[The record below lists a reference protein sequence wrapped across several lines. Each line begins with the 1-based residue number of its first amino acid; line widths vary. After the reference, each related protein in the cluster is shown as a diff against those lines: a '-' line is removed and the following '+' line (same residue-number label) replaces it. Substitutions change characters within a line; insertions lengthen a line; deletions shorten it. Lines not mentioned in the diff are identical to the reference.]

1 MPHKKLFL
9 SLLTLF
15 FLQITVAQKLN
26 AIDQKGTKIEI
37 INNKV
42 TTAATAPSNP
52 NSNDI
57 WFDTSTTPFTLKV
70 YNGTAWLI
78 MEHTGTEGSV
88 FFAGAD
94 GIITEDNTKFFWNKE
109 KSRLG
114 IGTAAPKNAISVVGK
129 IDVANGEVGEPSY
142 TFDSQLGTGMFYK
155 PNSDPKTIG
164 ALGFSVGGTESF
176 NIDNSQ
182 QVNFFKN
189 VRLAGKLL
197 DGTSSAG
204 TSGQVLSSKTIG
216 TVTTTAWIDPKL
228 VDVLPLTAS
237 YTLTLADSGKVI
249 TMTSAEA
256 TVITVPSTLPVGYN
270 VSIYQLG
277 AGSVKITGSGVTISN
292 RLNRFKTAG
301 PNAGVGLVGTVATV
315 AGGNATTFHL
325 TGDLKL

>member
-52 NSNDI
+52 NSNDV
-57 WFDTSTTPFTLKV
+57 WYDTSTTPTTVKI

-78 MEHTGTEGSV
+78 MEHKGTTGSV
-88 FFAGAD
+88 FFAATNGLP
-94 GIITEDNTKFFWNKE
+94 TEDNGQLFWDNSA
-109 KSRLG
+109 KSL
-114 IGTAAPKNAISVVGK
+114 KVG
-129 IDVANGEVGEPSY
+129 A
-142 TFDSQLGTGMFYK
+142 TG
-155 PNSDPKTIG
+155 
-164 ALGFSVGGTESF
+164 
-176 NIDNSQ
+176 NIDTKLT
-182 QVNFFKN
+182 VN
-189 VRLAGKLL
+189 GKVLSNTAL
-197 DGTSSAG
+197 ELKGTLIDGASSPG
-204 TSGQVLSSKTIG
+204 TSGQVLSSKG
-216 TVTTTAWIDPKL
+216 TTTAWIDPKL

-249 TMTSAEA
+249 TMNNDGP

-277 AGSVKITGSGVTISN
+277 AGTVTITGASGVNVVN
-292 RLNRFKTAG
+292 RLSRFKTAG
-301 PNAGVGLVGTVATV
+301 PNAGVGLVGTAAAV

-325 TGDLKL
+325 TGDLKK